1 MRLLSRRWLRLLMAT
16 VMIVPAA
23 LSSAAVILYN
33 ALTKQYRSN
42 SSTLLPFSPTQSAR
56 RALDHI
62 QLAKAVHTAPAAIH
76 SQAATVHAQAST
88 AHVLTTTLPHPTA
101 LPIGNLGGMVPGSK
115 ADNRTGSHAVSVTES
130 RSGSKTHGS
139 VPTTHGSQPT
149 ESPGGTKAGSH
160 TGNNSDTQQVA
171 DSTSTSL
178 ALLQRQRQQQHEEA
192 LEAAAAKKQQ
202 QQEEALEAAAAAKK
216 QQQQEEALE
225 AAAAAKK
232 QQHEEALEAAAAAK
246 AARDRQ
252 VFLAALAANAAKQRA
267 EQEEALEAAAA
278 AKAARDRQVFLAAL
292 AANAA
297 KERTQSAPAHPVST
311 STGTV
316 GVPLPVQFLHNGTV
330 DQGVDY
336 VAPVGTP
343 LYAMGSGTIVS
354 AGIFGF
360 GNNTPVLKID
370 SGPLAGESVFY
381 GHAASILVPVDTH
394 VGQGEEIGTVG
405 ALGITNGPRLTIGF
419 YPPGPMASGERMLQL
434 INSLVGYDTSRP
446 AQAPAASTPQPAPPQ
461 PVPTGTPV
469 STSSG
474 SSQASSGSLGTR
486 QGFAVALLNALGAP
500 VTSQNLLAIES
511 WEVAEGGGFGGLTAF
526 NPLNTTL
533 ALPGSR
539 TVTRVGVQAYT
550 SAAQGFQATVD
561 TLREGRY
568 SGIVGALRA
577 GNSARAVEQA
587 VAASPWG
594 TGPFLLLS

>member
-1 MRLLSRRWLRLLMAT
+1 MAT

>member
-1 MRLLSRRWLRLLMAT
+1 MAT

-178 ALLQRQRQQQHEEA
+178 ALLQRQRQQQQEEA

-511 WEVAEGGGFGGLTAF
+511 WEVAEGGGFGGITAF

>member
-1 MRLLSRRWLRLLMAT
+1 
-16 VMIVPAA
+16 MIVPAA

-76 SQAATVHAQAST
+76 SQAATVHAQVST

-267 EQEEALEAAAA
+267 EQEDALEAAAA